1 MTARDEVL
9 TRIRTALAGQPPSGE
24 IPRAY
29 RLVSNRLP
37 GSEPVVALFV
47 DRLTDYKA
55 TVYRTDAAAL
65 AQTLTTVLES
75 DASVVLPP
83 GAPLEW
89 REACRDVR
97 IDGDPAPLSA
107 AELDGI
113 TAVVTGCRVAIAETG
128 TIVLDAGLDQGRR
141 VLTLVPDH
149 HVVVVHTE
157 QIVMSVPESLT
168 RLDPSRP
175 LTFISGPSATSDIE
189 FKRVEGVHGPRVLD
203 VIVVSGSSSLRST
216 ASLSSLRSEPPRT

>member
-9 TRIRTALAGQPPSGE
+9 TRIRTAIAGQPPSGE
-24 IPRAY
+24 FPRAY
-29 RLVSNRLP
+29 RLVANRLP
-37 GSEPVVALFV
+37 GSDPTISLFV

-55 TVYRTDAAAL
+55 TVHRTDAAGVL
-65 AQTLTTVLES
+65 RTLTTVLAS
-75 DASVVLPP
+75 AASVVLAP
-83 GAPLEW
+83 GAPADW
-89 REACRDVR
+89 HDACGDVHV
-97 IDGDPAPLSA
+97 DGDPAALTA

-113 TAVVTGCRVAIAETG
+113 AAVVTGCRVAIAETG
-128 TIVLDAGLDQGRR
+128 TIVLDAGPDQGRR

-149 HVVVVHTE
+149 HVVVVHAE

-168 RLDPSRP
+168 HLDPSRP

-203 VIVVSGSSSLRST
+203 VIVVS
-216 ASLSSLRSEPPRT
+216 A